1 MDAEVVQCL
10 PCINSAIVTVAE
22 SRADGIVAHWSNIGD
37 GDVFLTQLQHFL
49 SGSMAP
55 DFGGG
60 GVYPQIFAGQFKL
73 GAIVEVN
80 FEDGGLLVEFDVG
93 GRGCGHKPFYQIAN

>member
-1 MDAEVVQCL
+1 MDSEIVQCL
-10 PCINSAIVTVAE
+10 PCIDSAIVTVAK
-22 SRADGIVAHWSNIGD
+22 SRADGVIANRADVGD
-37 GDVFLTQLQHFL
+37 GDVFLTPLQYFL

-55 DFGGG
+55 DFGGW